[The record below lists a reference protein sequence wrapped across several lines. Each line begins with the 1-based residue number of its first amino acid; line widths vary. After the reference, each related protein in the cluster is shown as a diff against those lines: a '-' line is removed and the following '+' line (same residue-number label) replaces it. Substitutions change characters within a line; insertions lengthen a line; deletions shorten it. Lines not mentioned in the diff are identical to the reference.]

1 MKKIFTI
8 ILLAAVL
15 CVPNRAQGVK
25 ISSYPA
31 TTTLPPSYLFLI
43 AAPGTTNYKF
53 SSTNL
58 FAQIN
63 TWFPGASLWTNN
75 AGTIQPNNSN
85 VSIPYLLV
93 TNFFGVSSDGFANGF
108 SVQPSGYG
116 DFFGNNTNVITFA
129 AAQDWFP
136 DIMFGMSW
144 DSGANFP
151 VALRPAI
158 GATSTPFTFDTDKT
172 HTSGFLVTV
181 ANNGT
186 NRLTVDYLG
195 NIIAPSVTIGS
206 APVATF
212 EGITNRIILALS
224 DMTTALTTGTNR
236 NYWIPKDACTV
247 KYVRANVATVSSSG
261 LPTFDILEGATS
273 ILSTLITIDANER
286 SSDTAATPP
295 VISDSAIAAGAYV
308 NISQTVAG
316 TAAAGAQLEI
326 GYTVP

>member
-1 MKKIFTI
+1 MKKILSI
-8 ILLAAVL
+8 IALAAVL
-15 CVPNRAQGVK
+15 CVPARAQGGVK

-31 TTTLPPSYLFLI
+31 VTELPPSYLFLV
-43 AAPGTTNYKF
+43 AAPGVTNNKITA
-53 SSTNL
+53 TNL
-58 FAQIN
+58 FLQLLSIVGAQ
-63 TWFPGASLWTNN
+63 P
-75 AGTIQPNNSN
+75 P
-85 VSIPYLLV
+85 
-93 TNFFGVSSDGFANGF
+93 VSSIVTYSTNYTYNFLGK
-108 SVQPSGYG
+108 VTI
-116 DFFGNNTNVITFA
+116 NTNVFVLSITA
-129 AAQDWFP
+129 TNGVTNYGNAQNNT
-136 DIMFGMSW
+136 GTYLTLNVS
-144 DSGANFP
+144 N
-151 VALRPAI
+151 AL
-158 GATSTPFTFDTDKT
+158 
-172 HTSGFLVTV
+172 TV
-181 ANNGT
+181 AG
-186 NRLTVDYLG
+186 
-195 NIIAPSVTIGS
+195 

-212 EGITNRIILALS
+212 AGITNVWRGALS

-286 SSDTAATPP
+286 SSDTAATPA